1 MARRGIVWS
10 ALFKD
15 LYESSSLR
23 TWGFITIATY
33 VFLVKNGMGPVF
45 SLLILAPSTYIAGL
59 IFFLVFEE
67 ILIPFYN
74 WLTKKKS

>member
-1 MARRGIVWS
+1 
-10 ALFKD
+10 
-15 LYESSSLR
+15 
-23 TWGFITIATY
+23 
-33 VFLVKNGMGPVF
+33 MGPVF